1 MKTLLTKFR
10 LSNALDEKAGEP
22 VPDSLREKISACP
35 ELREFAQR
43 AASLDRGLRRPP
55 AVPAADATLHESIMG
70 AVRARAAA
78 AGSSG
83 ELMQFGARR
92 SSPLPFARVPIR
104 IGLATAFAAFA
115 VIAIWLA
122 VRPPAQVLPPSASNA
137 QTMAAAQLVLDVSGE
152 ISRTVPG
159 SVVAPLSNE
168 LACVD
173 HDIRDTTQFLLA
185 VLP

>member
-10 LSNALDEKAGEP
+10 LSNALDETAGGP
-22 VPDSLREKISACP
+22 IPDSLRDKLNACP

-43 AASLDRGLRRPP
+43 TVALDRGLRHPP
-55 AVPAADATLHESIMG
+55 AVPPADAALHESIME
-70 AVRARAAA
+70 AVRTSTAQSSSSRA
-78 AGSSG
+78 
-83 ELMQFGARR
+83 
-92 SSPLPFARVPIR
+92 PTR

-122 VRPPAQVLPPSASNA
+122 VRPPAQVAPPTASNA
-137 QTMAAAQLVLDVSGE
+137 QTMAAAQLVLDMGGE

-173 HDIRDTTQFLLA
+173 HDIRDTTQFVLA